1 MDSWLDAFV
10 SDRALK
16 EQLVIAYKTKTTYSK
31 FFSNGQI
38 CGKLLKTNL
47 AAPT

>member
-1 MDSWLDAFV
+1 MDSWLDALV

-16 EQLVIAYKTKTTYSK
+16 EQLVTAYETKATNSE
-31 FFSNGQI
+31 FFNNGQI
-38 CGKLLKTNL
+38 RGRLLKTNL